1 MLDYYLVSM
10 MINDYRNRYP
20 NISRMAAHSEGD
32 EPPRKKRKGGLR
44 QRLQQAAVENIGLES
59 SDAIVGGYQA
69 AAASS
74 SSTGNP
80 KSMPSSS
87 SSRLVRNLLRD
98 FAWGEMSA
106 QKLQEICA
114 SSVQD
119 LKVLRQTIMDCQQ
132 DETIIRWPR
141 NSIQNDQETVAGIGV
156 DGQYSNKC
164 YADLMKKVE
173 TNITL
178 PQPHREHLKF
188 AGRLGEQ
195 VQEMLLPYEMFAAFY
210 QCKPTWSS
218 VIVPDPDLLSKF
230 WNSQKKGHP
239 QWKGHPLESFSAEQ
253 LQKMV
258 PISLHGDEVPVTGI
272 GKQWSRKMVNFSWHS
287 LVSSTA
293 SVRDSQFFIWALF
306 DKAGLTGEEIGND
319 GYNTLWNFFKVL
331 SWSFEFLFKG
341 IFPTHDVNGKK
352 QLSSSNGSS

>member
-1 MLDYYLVSM
+1 M
-10 MINDYRNRYP
+10 
-20 NISRMAAHSEGD
+20 AHSEGD

-80 KSMPSSS
+80 KSMPSSSS

-178 PQPHREHLKF
+178 PQPHRVHLKF

-195 VQEMLLPYEMFAAFY
+195 VQEMLLPHEMFAAFY

-230 WNSQKKGHP
+230 WIPKRKVTHNGRGTPWNLSARSNCKKWCQFHCTG
-239 QWKGHPLESFSAEQ
+239 
-253 LQKMV
+253 MR
-258 PISLHGDEVPVTGI
+258 SL
-272 GKQWSRKMVNFSWHS
+272 
-287 LVSSTA
+287 
-293 SVRDSQFFIWALF
+293 
-306 DKAGLTGEEIGND
+306 
-319 GYNTLWNFFKVL
+319 
-331 SWSFEFLFKG
+331 
-341 IFPTHDVNGKK
+341 
-352 QLSSSNGSS
+352 